1 MSRNRKAAEDLIIAG
16 VEEILPGAG
25 NAELYREA
33 FAQMDDEAFE
43 RFITSLENET
53 QRLAI
58 VAPNFTEN
66 KLSVQRNLEIGK
78 KWGHKFF
85 ERVYVDSMDGKQ
97 RFLTNHEYLIIELPA
112 RRQAQVLVEK
122 ISIPKSTNAI
132 DDLTGQPSGEAA
144 GGRLSGPEVQVLA
157 AQDLNHS
164 LLEML
169 KYRGGDQKGFQA
181 MNQAISETGDVNLED
196 LEAVSGE
203 VEATVTLDSIFTSMH
218 LSTTLRD
225 K

>member
-1 MSRNRKAAEDLIIAG
+1 MSRNRKAAEELIIAG

-122 ISIPKSTNAI
+122 ISIPKSTNVI

-144 GGRLSGPEVQVLA
+144 SGRLSGPEVQVLA
-157 AQDLNHS
+157 AQNLNNS

-203 VEATVTLDSIFTSMH
+203 VEATVTLDTIFTSMH

>member
-1 MSRNRKAAEDLIIAG
+1 MSRNRKAAEELIIAG

-33 FAQMDDEAFE
+33 FAQMDDEAFD

-58 VAPNFTEN
+58 VAPNFSEN
-66 KLSVQRNLEIGK
+66 KLSVQRNLEIAK

-85 ERVYVDSMDGKQ
+85 ERIYVDSMDGKQ

-122 ISIPKSTNAI
+122 ISIPKSTNVI

-157 AQDLNHS
+157 AQNLNYS

-203 VEATVTLDSIFTSMH
+203 VEATVTLDTIFTSMH